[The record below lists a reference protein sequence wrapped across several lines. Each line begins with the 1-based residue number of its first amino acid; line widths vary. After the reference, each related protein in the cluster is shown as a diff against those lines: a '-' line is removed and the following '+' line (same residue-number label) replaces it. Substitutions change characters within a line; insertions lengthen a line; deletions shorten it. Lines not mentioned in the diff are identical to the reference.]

1 MKTVRTPFF
10 IDDDNNLTLH
20 VSAGNNIWKP
30 IDNRQKINIKEIN
43 NEITDEINYEIEIEG
58 VPVVA
63 LFDGPHHYISP
74 SWYHSVCIFLY
85 IYIFIIIIYYLLLF
99 ICYYYLFIIYIYNW
113 YFLIYI

>member
-85 IYIFIIIIYYLLLF
+85 IYLYYYYLLFIIIHLLLLF
-99 ICYYYLFIIYIYNW
+99 IYYLY
-113 YFLIYI
+113 L